1 MKLEIRP
8 QIGFAELALSKR
20 KIKDD
25 FFNQINIVID
35 WKPISRLINKYYQ
48 KETVARRNFIK

>member
-1 MKLEIRP
+1 MKTKIRA
-8 QIGFAELALSKR
+8 QTRFAELALSKR

-35 WKPISRLINKYYQ
+35 WKPISQLINP
-48 KETVARRNFIK
+48 RFRIKKK